1 MAVQFITNGDNIT
14 NATDATFFAS
24 ATVPQSITVWINA
37 LWDGNVKTSSMVGM
51 YQAAGGT
58 GATAIQIGSRVAAG
72 QCDIWTW
79 GGGIM
84 VSSTGVT
91 IPASTWVNITY
102 TYDGTSHRLYY
113 NGTLNN
119 TVVNGTA
126 PNVPQIVGSFNAVY
140 MNGFAAG
147 GVSETADF
155 IVDTYYYY
163 NRTLTSNEVQTI
175 YAARGNRHGI
185 VYGSLLRYE
194 FDEEVLGSNVVKV
207 VNQTLYEH
215 AISDLLPANARLPRV
230 TYAAGS
236 VSSNLRVPLGI
247 NG

>member
-1 MAVQFITNGDNIT
+1 MAVQFTTNGDNIT

-24 ATVPQSITVWINA
+24 ATVSQSITVWINA

-51 YQAAGGT
+51 YQAAGTT
-58 GATAIQIGSRVAAG
+58 GATAIQIGSRTAAG

-84 VSSTGVT
+84 ISSTGVT
-91 IPASTWVNITY
+91 IPSNTWVNITY

-113 NGTLNN
+113 NGALNN

-126 PNVPQIVGSFNAVY
+126 PFVPQIAGSFNAVY

-147 GVSETADF
+147 GINETANF
-155 IVDTYYYY
+155 MVDTYYYY
-163 NRTLTSNEVQTI
+163 NRTLSANEIQTI

-207 VNQTLYEH
+207 VNQTVYDH
-215 AISDLLPANARLPRV
+215 AISDLLPANARTPRV
-230 TYAAGS
+230 TYAAGE

>member
-1 MAVQFITNGDNIT
+1 MAVQFTSNGDNIT
-14 NATDATFFAS
+14 NATDATFFAT
-24 ATVPQSITVWINA
+24 ATSPQSITVWINA

-58 GATAIQIGSRVAAG
+58 GATAIQIGSRTAAG

-84 VSSTGVT
+84 ISTTGIT
-91 IPASTWVNITY
+91 IPANTWVNITY

-113 NGTLNN
+113 NGALNR
-119 TVVNGTA
+119 TVVNGTGFTA
-126 PNVPQIVGSFNAVY
+126 QIAGNFNAVY

-147 GVSETADF
+147 ATAETASF
-155 IVDTYYYY
+155 SVDTYYYY
-163 NRTLTSNEVQTI
+163 TRTLSADEIQSI

-194 FDEEVLGSNVVKV
+194 FDEAVVGSNVVSV
-207 VNQTLYEH
+207 VNQSDYNHLV
-215 AISDLLPANARLPRV
+215 SDLLPANARTPNV
-230 TYAAGS
+230 TYAGGE
-236 VSSNLRVPLGI
+236 VSSNLRVPLGC

>member
-1 MAVQFITNGDNIT
+1 MAVQFTTNGDNIT
-14 NATDATFFAS
+14 NATDATFFTS
-24 ATVPQSITVWINA
+24 ATVSQSITVWINA
-37 LWDGNVKTSSMVGM
+37 LWDGNIKTSSMVGM

-58 GATAIQIGSRVAAG
+58 GATAIQIGSRTAAG

-84 VSSTGVT
+84 ISSTGVT
-91 IPASTWVNITY
+91 IPANTWVNITY

-113 NGTLNN
+113 NGTLNR
-119 TVVNGTA
+119 TVINGTA
-126 PNVPQIVGSFNAVY
+126 PNVAQIAGSFNAVY

-147 GVSETADF
+147 GVSETATF
-155 IVDTYYYY
+155 MVDTYYYY
-163 NRTLTSNEVQTI
+163 TRTLSADEIQTI

-194 FDEEVLGSNVVKV
+194 FDEAVLGSDVVSV
-207 VNQTLYEH
+207 VNQSSYNQ
-215 AISDLLPANARLPRV
+215 AISNLLPANLRTPRV

-236 VSSNLRVPLGI
+236 VSSNLRVPLGC